1 MLRGPFRS
9 VDILWA
15 VSFRYPIR
23 IASLPLQLLA
33 RCASAKGDSGA
44 PTRIAYHLGSS
55 AIEKRMFVQRL
66 NPVTGDYEWVV
77 APTVGKHFAAGKVLE
92 STTGSKT
99 GLQYQA
105 CLSHDPSSMPH
116 A

>member
-1 MLRGPFRS
+1 MLSGPFRS

-15 VSFRYPIR
+15 VSFRCSNG
-23 IASLPLQLLA
+23 IACLPLQLLA
-33 RCASAKGDSGA
+33 RCASAKINSGA
-44 PTRIAYHLGSS
+44 PMRIAHQFCSP
-55 AIEKRMFVQRL
+55 AIESRMFVQRL

-77 APTVGKHFAAGKVLE
+77 ASTAGKHFAAGKMLE

-105 CLSHDPSSMPH
+105 CLSRDPSSMPH